1 MTFQGF
7 PRGGPYTPVPDR
19 FVTELLAGITSLA
32 ELKVTLHLMR
42 ALARRRG
49 YPRAI
54 SRWEVLQDPWL
65 HRTLGNATGTASPRQ
80 AVDEALRLAVARGTF
95 LVARVEIGEAQQIY
109 YLLNTPADQRAV
121 ERMTQGDLAAPSVAR
136 PPDPLPP
143 QEEIVR
149 LYEDNVGLVTP
160 MVAEELR
167 EASATYPMEWVR
179 DAFREA
185 TALNHRSW
193 RYIARILQRW
203 AEEGRDDG
211 ETERDP
217 APERRQRDR
226 FVRGP
231 YGHLVQR

>member
-19 FVTELLAGITSLA
+19 FITELLAGVTSLA
-32 ELKVTLHLMR
+32 ELKVTLHLLR

-54 SRWEVLQDPWL
+54 SRREVLQDPWL
-65 HRTLGNATGTASPRQ
+65 QRLVGNSTGTASFRQ
-80 AVDEALRLAVARGTF
+80 AVEDALRLAVARGTF
-95 LVARVEIGEAQQIY
+95 LMTQVAVGESQQIY
-109 YLLNTPADQRAV
+109 YLLNTPSDQRAA
-121 ERMTQGDLAAPSVAR
+121 ERLAQGELTAPPVSR

-149 LYEDNVGLVTP
+149 LYEDNVGLITP
-160 MVAEELR
+160 MVADELR
-167 EASATYPMEWVR
+167 EASATYPIEWVR

-217 APERRQRDR
+217 GPERRERDK